1 MTTFLLCTETT
12 LTRPQR
18 LLPLIVFPCISQMQD
33 VRDTG
38 YCRILASTANED
50 RAVSCCAK
58 WLRDGLG
65 LAGAAL
71 GR

>member
-50 RAVSCCAK
+50 RAVSLLRQMAPG
-58 WLRDGLG
+58 WL
-65 LAGAAL
+65 GARRGSAW
-71 GR
+71 